1 MNNTGM
7 LYTPNTSISQPLAY
21 NPGLKM
27 AQSKASTQFSALASM
42 SGPELKKGKAMM
54 GMLKPDNSAQIVS
67 DANKPGGNAGG
78 KH

>member
-1 MNNTGM
+1 
-7 LYTPNTSISQPLAY
+7 
-21 NPGLKM
+21 M
-27 AQSKASTQFSALASM
+27 AQSKASTQFTALASM